1 MQAVYHSPRELT
13 MTNHA
18 AVLTAHQT
26 PASQA
31 VAATAAPTEVIPVLA
46 PAASAASSLAAG
58 LLMAT
63 GIGWNAGLEA
73 QPFHPVTVGVAALV
87 IHVLPLVATMIV
99 FVRAWTGASRG
110 RGVTIAAVLALAFAV
125 FSVLFSVTHPHAQ
138 QGIHDVNDV
147 LPFAVLVAGA
157 LLWLARGRKTE
168 HTDRPAA

>member
-1 MQAVYHSPRELT
+1 MQAVHHSPRELT
-13 MTNHA
+13 MTNHT
-18 AVLTAHQT
+18 AVLTAGQT
-26 PASQA
+26 PGSQA
-31 VAATAAPTEVIPVLA
+31 AAARTEIIPALA
-46 PAASAASSLAAG
+46 PAAPAASSLAPG

-87 IHVLPLVATMIV
+87 IHVLPLAATIIV

-110 RGVTIAAVLALAFAV
+110 RGVTIAAALALAFAA

-157 LLWLARGRKTE
+157 LLWLARGPKAR
-168 HTDRPAA
+168 HTDRRGA